1 MPIFEGAKYGKI
13 KLMKSYVVQ
22 VQLILNM
29 QQFAERAF
37 VNKLKTKRPNITRR
51 EISQEVDK
59 WYQDRPG
66 APLGDGVGRVGDPS
80 RFR

>member
-1 MPIFEGAKYGKI
+1 MVKYKV
-13 KLMKSYVVQ
+13 MKSYVAQ
-22 VQLILNM
+22 FQLILNM

-37 VNKLKTKRPNITRR
+37 VNKLKKKRPDITHNEVR
-51 EISQEVDK
+51 EEVDK
-59 WYQDRPG
+59 WYTDRPG

>member
-1 MPIFEGAKYGKI
+1 MR
-13 KLMKSYVVQ
+13 SYVAQ
-22 VQLILNM
+22 VRLILNM

-37 VNKLKTKRPNITRR
+37 VNKLKKKRPNISRN
-51 EISQEVDK
+51 EISEEVDK

-66 APLGDGVGRVGDPS
+66 APQGDGVGRVGDPS